1 METGAWELQGAQAV
15 LARAVLPCLLSH
27 VPCMVSWSTVGRE
40 IPQQPG
46 SHRHTPGQGGGS
58 TEPFTPA
65 LLAPHVSMALHH
77 LSPKNTTR
85 DSLLTVASSPTQGK
99 HQAALALPLPVTIT
113 KHEAS
118 PAEVPPKAACSAC
131 FGPSPVAAT

>member
-1 METGAWELQGAQAV
+1 MGAAGSTGCVSQGCSALSALSCAMHGELEYSGE
-15 LARAVLPCLLSH
+15 
-27 VPCMVSWSTVGRE
+27 E

-99 HQAALALPLPVTIT
+99 HQAALALPLPIT